1 MLIYEKT
8 TDGVR
13 HLYGTEGN
21 IPSVSDEQLA
31 YKDNAG
37 TTVDVSGMKYF
48 YNKNGAIYGNAST
61 SQLPTDL
68 DKKINVWLDDTLII
82 GNVETAN
89 VTVNSIDNVVI
100 TLTNVTEGKANL
112 GATVGLTIAP
122 ADGYTL
128 SDVSATANGTAITLT
143 EDSGSYTGSVTISAD
158 TAIVVTA
165 TAA

>member
-68 DKKINVWLDDTLII
+68 DKKINVWLDDDKHLHIQVKDKLYKVTLYEVPIL
-82 GNVETAN
+82 A
-89 VTVNSIDNVVI
+89 VVS
-100 TLTNVTEGKANL
+100 EF
-112 GATVGLTIAP
+112 P
-122 ADGYTL
+122 H
-128 SDVSATANGTAITLT
+128 
-143 EDSGSYTGSVTISAD
+143 
-158 TAIVVTA
+158 
-165 TAA
+165 